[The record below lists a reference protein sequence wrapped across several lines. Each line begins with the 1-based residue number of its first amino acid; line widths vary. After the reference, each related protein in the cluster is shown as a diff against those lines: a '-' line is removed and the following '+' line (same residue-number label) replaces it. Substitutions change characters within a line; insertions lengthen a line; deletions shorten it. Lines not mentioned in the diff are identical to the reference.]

1 MRPSQNISKSLKPP
15 FLIFPHLSSSF
26 LLTQV
31 IDGHTFGRRRHKLG
45 HQRFGPW
52 PVLNGQDMS
61 GWSHQLGWR
70 CYAAMP
76 LCRHAVHSILRGAKM
91 ALRHCGIDL
100 IRFQNVSK
108 LPPSC
113 IHPVPSKACARPCLS
128 TWDETQSDQ
137 TIKNHNST
145 NSNSTHFFS
154 KGRICHQKKNRKCC
168 AGFLLFLWHILRPL
182 VPSFMAIVTF
192 SSTECFKCSM
202 HKSQMMLQCI
212 ASTSCWLIGISQH

>member
-1 MRPSQNISKSLKPP
+1 MVRICQDGLT
-15 FLIFPHLSSSF
+15 SSAG
-26 LLTQV
+26 
-31 IDGHTFGRRRHKLG
+31 D
-45 HQRFGPW
+45 
-52 PVLNGQDMS
+52 
-61 GWSHQLGWR
+61 
-70 CYAAMP
+70 AMP
-76 LCRHAVHSILRGAKM
+76 LCRHAVHSILRGAKSW
-91 ALRHCGIDL
+91 HCGIDL

-108 LPPSC
+108 LRPSC

-137 TIKNHNST
+137 TIKNHNFST